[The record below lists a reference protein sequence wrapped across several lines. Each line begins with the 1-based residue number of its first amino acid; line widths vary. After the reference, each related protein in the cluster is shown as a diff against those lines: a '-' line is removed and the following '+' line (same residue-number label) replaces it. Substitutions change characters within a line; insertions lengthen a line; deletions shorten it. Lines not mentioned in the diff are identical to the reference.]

1 MIQNGQKFIET
12 NREGIGR
19 ILDTFGGRLAKELE
33 LNSTIVYLRRHMS
46 EQEFDDNEALQG
58 RVKALKPKCSRGYI
72 ERAIREVRDFLA
84 G

>member
-1 MIQNGQKFIET
+1 M
-12 NREGIGR
+12 
-19 ILDTFGGRLAKELE
+19 AKELE

-58 RVKALKPKCSRGYI
+58 RVKALKPKYSRGHI